1 MGKIGRLLAMMI
13 GFGID
18 AAASAISGTVGAVTG
33 ALRAVRTTD
42 ALYTAFPRF
51 VQVQCGSAY
60 DHYQDRNDYKILHN
74 YLPFRVYSALT
85 FLLELTH
92 R

>member
-1 MGKIGRLLAMMI
+1 MMI

-51 VQVQCGSAY
+51 VQ
-60 DHYQDRNDYKILHN
+60 I
-74 YLPFRVYSALT
+74 
-85 FLLELTH
+85 
-92 R
+92 